1 MPDSQPNPPARG
13 MKIAMIAAAALAV
26 AGLGTFYAATRQNQQ
41 ATQGQTSDRTVS
53 ISATACEPNEI
64 TVPGGRRSFEIVN
77 NSDRPIEW
85 EILNGVLVVAERE
98 NIAPGF
104 RVTLAAQLQPGEY
117 QMTCGLL
124 SNPRGTLTVTA
135 SDEAAAEASEVT
147 LRKFLGPLSEYR
159 VYLILQGKAALTA
172 AEALQGAIA
181 SGNLD
186 EARAAWIAA
195 RLPYRRI
202 EPLAYRISDIENSID
217 PRAAYLE
224 GREADPAFIGYH
236 RIEYGLFDQNSLE
249 GLAPVA
255 DRLVADLTLLQDRLK
270 AMPLDPALLAS
281 LPGDMATQIA
291 EGQIPQGENAY
302 ALNDLHELEASLDGI
317 RKLTD
322 LLRGVLA
329 PVDPALEQEIGKDLD
344 DLRAQLAGLKGPEG
358 YPPYDQISDAQKTAL
373 TEGLTRLSAA
383 LGRMQPLIGMN

>member
-1 MPDSQPNPPARG
+1 MPEIQPPPPARG

-26 AGLGTFYAATRQNQQ
+26 AGLAAFYAATRQNQQ
-41 ATQGQTSDRTVS
+41 ATQGQTSDRTVT
-53 ISATACEPNEI
+53 ILASACDPNQI
-64 TVPGGRRSFEIVN
+64 TIPGGRRSFEIIN

-85 EILNGVLVVAERE
+85 EILKGVLVVAERE
-98 NIAPGF
+98 NIAPGY
-104 RVTLAAQLQPGEY
+104 RVTLSAHLQPGEY

-159 VYLILQGKAALTA
+159 VYLILQGKAALA
-172 AEALQGAIA
+172 GAEALRDAIA
-181 SGNLD
+181 LGDLD
-186 EARAAWIAA
+186 AARAAWVQA

-236 RIEYGLFDQNSLE
+236 RIEYGLFDRNSLE
-249 GLAPVA
+249 GLAPVT

-270 AMPLDPALLAS
+270 QMPLDPALLAS

-291 EGQIPQGENAY
+291 EGQIPQGDNAY
-302 ALNDLHELEASLDGI
+302 AQNDLQELEASLDGI
-317 RKLTD
+317 GKLTD

-329 PVDPALEQEIGKDLD
+329 PIDPALEQGIGADLD
-344 DLRAQLAGLKGPEG
+344 GLRAELTKLKGPKG
-358 YPPYDQISDAQKTAL
+358 YPAYDQISPDQKAAL
-373 TEGLTRLSAA
+373 TAGLTRLSAGLA
-383 LGRMQPLIGMN
+383 RMQPLIGVN